1 MKFVFQWTV
10 TLDNYMQVDKSNILC
25 HIKLPYGRKYWFILE
40 VITDNWTQKFE
51 PHGGQISKP

>member
-1 MKFVFQWTV
+1 MFKIGFPITFFK
-10 TLDNYMQVDKSNILC
+10 LDNMYV
-25 HIKLPYGRKYWFILE
+25 E